1 MKKMMLMGLMIMS
14 FSAFADKVTVGVN
27 GMVCS
32 MCAQG
37 ITKKLNALKVDE
49 IKVDLDHKL
58 VTFTTNEKNPVSDEA
73 IKKLIEESGYAITK
87 VERK

>member
-1 MKKMMLMGLMIMS
+1 MILMALMMMS
-14 FSAFADKVTVGVN
+14 FSAFAEKVTVGVN

-37 ITKKLNALKVDE
+37 ISKKLNALKVEE
-49 IKVDLDHKL
+49 IKVDLDNKL
-58 VTFTTNEKNPVSDEA
+58 VTFTTTDKNQVSDEK
-73 IKKLIEESGYAITK
+73 IKKLIEESGYVITK